1 MSRWALE
8 EIMKILQMYPK
19 NTTSVLLQCVFF
31 KPGFTVLN
39 WDIDNCSFRLC
50 RGTELTEDIILFAS
64 FDHEDMKITVVE
76 LYYANED
83 TCAIVH
89 LHLDTQQILN
99 YYREIGPALADFEN
113 AGITVQEFRKEKIKY
128 R

>member
-1 MSRWALE
+1 
-8 EIMKILQMYPK
+8 MYPK
-19 NTTSVLLQCVFF
+19 NTTSVLLQCVFH

-50 RGTELTEDIILFAS
+50 RGTEITEDIILFTALEH
-64 FDHEDMKITVVE
+64 DDMKITVVE

-99 YYREIGPALADFEN
+99 YYREIGPVLSDFEN
-113 AGITVQEFRKEKIKY
+113 AGITVQEFRKERIKF
-128 R
+128 

>member
-1 MSRWALE
+1 MSRWTFE
-8 EIMKILQMYPK
+8 EIRKILYMYPT
-19 NTTSVLLQCVFF
+19 NTTSVLLQCVFY
-31 KPGFTVLN
+31 KPGFTVFN

-89 LHLDTQQILN
+89 IHLNTREIIN
-99 YYREIGPALADFEN
+99 YYREIGPTLADFEN
-113 AGITVQEFRKEKIKY
+113 AGIEVQEFRKELIKF
-128 R
+128 